1 MMACLLWGA
10 AASAQ
15 APAAPP
21 VGGSPVAPAP
31 AGGGIETVDGARIPG
46 RVVSEVPG
54 RYAIVERPDG
64 VREAVDWPRI
74 KTIDGREPKP
84 IPAVG
89 PGSLVPENFTPEK
102 IEKLAGSGR
111 RASDTLRGLLAPKDG
126 QKLIG
131 SVKDAQ
137 SLVEAA
143 GLKRGPPNTA
153 AVGAAML
160 GLPMCFSMNHGNL
173 NGPHALYFGPLCSYL
188 IVPGSAVGLALA
200 PFLGKPAPEMT
211 GPSVHHLDL
220 SAYALDYEKKS
231 ALTGTLHRKP
241 QGSIVGNNLGYDV
254 GYTYIH
260 PRVGLMAYGHVTLQ
274 QTSITR
280 TDFLSVSNQFF
291 KVDAQ
296 VGLDLIRLLS
306 GGRKDS
312 YWTQHNA
319 FVRAGPSFFHDWIV
333 SRDVGSDTDVRYML
347 ANPLNQS
354 IALVSAGGYEIAAEV
369 DFRFPL
375 SLGGFHFKFER
386 GTYPSIT
393 FPTLNPRDSAF
404 VALVGFDDLRAGDSY
419 TWQRLKA
426 ELELPIDFSRWGGL
440 LLGGQLLRYE
450 NNFGTGVD
458 NRGISLDYRLRF
470 Q

>member
-220 SAYALDYEKKS
+220 SAYALDYEKNLRSPARCTESLRAASS
-231 ALTGTLHRKP
+231 ATTSATTLATRTSTLASGSWPTGTSRCSRRRSRERTFSRSRTSSSRSTRRS
-241 QGSIVGNNLGYDV
+241 GSI
-254 GYTYIH
+254 
-260 PRVGLMAYGHVTLQ
+260 
-274 QTSITR
+274 
-280 TDFLSVSNQFF
+280 
-291 KVDAQ
+291 
-296 VGLDLIRLLS
+296 
-306 GGRKDS
+306 
-312 YWTQHNA
+312 
-319 FVRAGPSFFHDWIV
+319 
-333 SRDVGSDTDVRYML
+333 
-347 ANPLNQS
+347 
-354 IALVSAGGYEIAAEV
+354 
-369 DFRFPL
+369 
-375 SLGGFHFKFER
+375 
-386 GTYPSIT
+386 
-393 FPTLNPRDSAF
+393 
-404 VALVGFDDLRAGDSY
+404 
-419 TWQRLKA
+419 
-426 ELELPIDFSRWGGL
+426 
-440 LLGGQLLRYE
+440 
-450 NNFGTGVD
+450 
-458 NRGISLDYRLRF
+458 
-470 Q
+470 